1 MEDNFSLPRRRSFGS
16 SRNGERTRDE
26 ALRASAGCAGSIGM
40 LLAQHDKLSRKPVDQ
55 CTPIMGLLSW
65 RFIPP

>member
-1 MEDNFSLPRRRSFGS
+1 MGDNFSLPRRRSFGS
-16 SRNGERTRDE
+16 SPNGEATRDE
-26 ALRASAGCAGSIGM
+26 ALRASAGCAGNIGM